1 MWNYQKN
8 ILVCMI
14 AGLGLSTC
22 TPSDVSIPG
31 AATIDVMNGFPDGE
45 SGYALGVSGC
55 YAGKLGDFLL
65 MAGGCNFPDK
75 PVSEGGIKHY
85 YKGIYIARVDDSS
98 SLRWVKA
105 GELPME
111 AAYGATVSLPDR
123 LIFIGGSNSS
133 DRFSSVLSFSFD
145 CMKDSG
151 VRLCLRFLMRLII
164 CRQPYWAIH
173 CMSWVGIGTGF
184 LPVPCSLFAW
194 TIILQD
200 GQRFLFPGGHVC
212 SLCVP
217 LCLANCMFSV
227 DLPPEGMRLF
237 QQMDYVT
244 ILNLDNG
251 RWLRHLSPQKV
262 NLSH

>member
-151 VRLCLRFLMRLII
+151 LICETLRYIV
-164 CRQPYWAIH
+164 C
-173 CMSWVGIGTGF
+173 
-184 LPVPCSLFAW
+184 
-194 TIILQD
+194 
-200 GQRFLFPGGHVC
+200 PGW
-212 SLCVP
+212 
-217 LCLANCMFSV
+217 
-227 DLPPEGMRLF
+227 E
-237 QQMDYVT
+237 
-244 ILNLDNG
+244 
-251 RWLRHLSPQKV
+251 
-262 NLSH
+262 